1 MENPPKKR
9 QTTGPAMLT
18 WKEGKGHQKISL
30 GRSGRTELHLFFR
43 GPGVSEERADHDGQ
57 GRVKRLEAHLQR

>member
-30 GRSGRTELHLFFR
+30 GRSGRAELHLFFR

>member
-18 WKEGKGHQKISL
+18 WKEGKGHQKISS
-30 GRSGRTELHLFFR
+30 GRSGRAEPHLLFR
-43 GPGVSEERADHDGQ
+43 GPGVGEERANHDGQ
-57 GRVKRLEAHLQR
+57 GRVKRLEAHLKR